1 MCSISALTLCIWV
14 LFTCLYLSNE
24 TSTRRWYVSLSVFHY
39 LLYTTLKATYD
50 TVVYAMFSR
59 SDVYL
64 VQHSMGPRG
73 LSVQGRWWRVAISG
87 RWNTRTTWLTWTL
100 PPVIHQYISP
110 TLSPENNKQNQ
121 TIINMLFEPY
131 TLTVSN
137 GVSRRFRPRIVSCH
151 SIEFLWF
158 LLNSLQW
165 HCFGERVSSIITS
178 LLSRVN
184 SSTVISQEII
194 DKILTKIQPSK

>member
-14 LFTCLYLSNE
+14 LFTCPYLSNE
-24 TSTRRWYVSLSVFHY
+24 TSTRRGYVSLSVFHY

-110 TLSPENNKQNQ
+110 TLSPENSKQNHVNYYQ
-121 TIINMLFEPY
+121 HAIWTVHSNCLKWCLKECD
-131 TLTVSN
+131 TL
-137 GVSRRFRPRIVSCH
+137 RFRPRIVSCH

-165 HCFGERVSSIITS
+165 HCFGERVFDHYFFIE
-178 LLSRVN
+178 
-184 SSTVISQEII
+184 QG
-194 DKILTKIQPSK
+194 K